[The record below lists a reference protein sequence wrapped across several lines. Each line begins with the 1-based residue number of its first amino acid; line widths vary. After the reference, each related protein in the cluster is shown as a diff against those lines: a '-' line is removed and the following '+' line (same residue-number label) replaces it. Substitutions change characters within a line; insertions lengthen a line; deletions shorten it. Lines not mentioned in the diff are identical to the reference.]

1 MTSPIR
7 VKKLGFGAEESIK
20 RLKLKNFISQY
31 HPSVDSSPSSKRE
44 RRRFLHNLDAYR
56 DRFIPSFKNFLELIV
71 LKVFD

>member
-1 MTSPIR
+1 
-7 VKKLGFGAEESIK
+7 
-20 RLKLKNFISQY
+20 LKNFISQY